1 LNPCRERARSARASG
16 RTVLLAAALLLL
28 QSGCAAV
35 SPLPTAP
42 AVPAKRWEA
51 AQIID
56 AINQRQ
62 VQFRTLRALARV
74 DYSGPDGKQ
83 GFQEAVHV
91 QRPDRLR
98 LETLSMLGAILI
110 VTVNDKE
117 IVGYHPREGLFLRGE
132 RTKQNLFR
140 YTQIPL
146 ELDEITMLLVG
157 LPPVD
162 AESAWREEGGGLVF
176 SANGRK
182 RDLVVFDTE
191 QAVPTRWER
200 FDDYGAVAL
209 SARFSDYKNTLQGLF
224 PTRIFIEAPPEGKKL
239 DIRFEEPELNA
250 ALSADLFFQQKPLHA
265 QELPIEALG
274 G

>member
-1 LNPCRERARSARASG
+1 LSPRGKSKRPAGAQGLA
-16 RTVLLAAALLLL
+16 VLLAAALFA
-28 QSGCAAV
+28 QAGCATV
-35 SPLPTAP
+35 SPTPSAP
-42 AVPAKRWEA
+42 VAATKRWEA
-51 AQIID
+51 AEIID
-56 AINQRQ
+56 AISQRQ
-62 VQFRTLRALARV
+62 DQFRSLRALARV
-74 DYSGPDGKQ
+74 DYLGPDGKQ

-132 RTKQNLFR
+132 RTKRNLFR

-162 AESAWREEGGGLVF
+162 AKSVWRQEGSGLIFLANGQKKDLVAFESA
-176 SANGRK
+176 
-182 RDLVVFDTE
+182 

-200 FDDYGAVAL
+200 FDDAGAVAL
-209 SARFSDYKNTLQGLF
+209 SARFSDYRTTPHGLF
-224 PTRIFIEAPPEGKKL
+224 PSRILIEAPAQGRKL
-239 DIRFEEPELNA
+239 DMRFEEPELNA
-250 ALSADLFFQQKPLHA
+250 ALPADLFSQQKPLHA